1 MVEMRLT
8 GPEIWT
14 RLMEELEG
22 FFMLNARLGGEAIF
36 SGFFARRVVND
47 REIKSAMAMAAVGL
61 LDSWRHTTV
70 GGGLLKQ
77 SKI

>member
-14 RLMEELEG
+14 RLMEELEA

-36 SGFFARRVVND
+36 SGFFARRVVSD

-61 LDSWRHTTV
+61 DSWRHTTV
-70 GGGLLKQ
+70 EGGLLKQ